1 MENKREY
8 EIAFVGLKPGVHV
21 YDYDISDSF
30 FEKYGE
36 QDFTN
41 CNAKVKLSLDK
52 NNGFMQL
59 HFDVAGTVDAD
70 CDRCGNPLTKEL
82 WDEFD
87 IIVKLVEE
95 PEKMNET
102 EEDPDV
108 YYISRGESFLHVGDW
123 MYEFVNLSVPTQ
135 RKCGEDAKGKSLCNQ
150 EVIEKLKQMEA
161 EVNKVS
167 NPLWQGLD
175 KFKDLEN

>member
-1 MENKREY
+1 MTNKREF
-8 EIAFVGLKPGVHV
+8 EIAFVGLKPGVHI
-21 YDYDISDSF
+21 YNYDIKDSF
-30 FEKYGE
+30 FESYGQ

-41 CNAKVKLSLDK
+41 CNATIKLSLEK

-59 HFDVAGTVDAD
+59 HFDVAGTVDIE
-70 CDRCGNPLTKEL
+70 CDRCGNPFTKEL

-95 PEKMNET
+95 PETMNEN

-108 YYISRGESFLHVGDW
+108 YYISRGESHLYLSDW
-123 MYEFVNLSVPTQ
+123 IFEFVNLSVPTQ
-135 RKCGEDAKGKSLCNQ
+135 RKCADDENGKSLCNQ
-150 EVIEKLKQMEA
+150 DVIEKLKQMEA
-161 EVNKVS
+161 EVSKEVK
-167 NPLWQGLD
+167 PLWLGLD